1 MTGLF
6 LCPQSFGINA
16 MRFTRRSDDH
26 IEKLMRYVTSP
37 SFGDR
42 PWLLLMPQWVHKK
55 DYYEG
60 STTGRSVRPLR
71 PFYVVPRRRYVYLPP
86 RGLREKRDSD
96 VHKKSSPFVSM
107 WYCWGGREGANEAW
121 IGSFPRGAEEGCDLA
136 RSRSALRDLRRGGKK
151 GGKSKKRR
159 RK

>member
-1 MTGLF
+1 MHF
-6 LCPQSFGINA
+6 SP
-16 MRFTRRSDDH
+16 RSDDH
-26 IEKLMRYVTSP
+26 IEKLMRYVASP

-60 STTGRSVRPLR
+60 STTGRAARPAR

-86 RGLREKRDSD
+86 RGLREKKDSD
-96 VHKKSSPFVSM
+96 THRKSSPFVSM
-107 WYCWGGREGANEAW
+107 RYCGGGREGDNEAW
-121 IGSFPRGAEEGCDLA
+121 IGSFPRGTGEGGCDLA

-151 GGKSKKRR
+151 GGKSGKSKKRK